1 MPSGTSCPAMTPW
14 ISGDPQDQRHQPR
27 PATDRADLVTIPALP
42 GRRNPGL
49 RLSYRSTC
57 SDGTQA
63 HVLAVIEHATGRTPG
78 PHPYLE
84 PGLSAG
90 LLSDYETHHNQHR
103 PHRFLRGAAPLK
115 ALPELAD
122 LAHYRV
128 RRHAR
133 VAGLIH
139 EYRPAGPMTWTKF
152 SARTGRLGRGGAHGR
167 QFRGHGADVRR
178 VERPQNQGHAD
189 RASRDQLRAVP
200 AVTPSRTSQSVP
212 AISSAASRRAAR
224 NARPCGNGPP
234 PARQPRR
241 QAIGAARGRA
251 GRTRRLARPA
261 HSQDNGSRAGP
272 PDRHATRTPA
282 RPGPGRGRAGWVPD
296 ALSRAGYPPIGEH
309 DGCAQDLATGRDGRP

>member
-1 MPSGTSCPAMTPW
+1 MSSFHPGHPGAWIGPNRARRPDPGQAGVPFAVGLGRGAAAANRRGSDSPACLGGTEADIQHTSSPTNTPEVKRASGSPGQRHRSLPSWTSCPAMTPW

-103 PHRFLRGAAPLK
+103 PHRFLRGAARLK
-115 ALPELAD
+115 ALPEPAD

-139 EYRPAGPMTWTKF
+139 EYR
-152 SARTGRLGRGGAHGR
+152 L
-167 QFRGHGADVRR
+167 
-178 VERPQNQGHAD
+178 
-189 RASRDQLRAVP
+189 VP
-200 AVTPSRTSQSVP
+200 
-212 AISSAASRRAAR
+212 
-224 NARPCGNGPP
+224 
-234 PARQPRR
+234 
-241 QAIGAARGRA
+241 
-251 GRTRRLARPA
+251 
-261 HSQDNGSRAGP
+261 
-272 PDRHATRTPA
+272 
-282 RPGPGRGRAGWVPD
+282 
-296 ALSRAGYPPIGEH
+296 
-309 DGCAQDLATGRDGRP
+309 